1 MKTYPQKITFC
12 EMREFDVRDVL
23 IYCRDHRCSHDV
35 ETTADVLGRSCAAVG
50 YRAEKKPPLK
60 LVSDG
65 HCRCGLTLAYTCR
78 SDDCSPETFR
88 P

>member
-12 EMREFDVRDVL
+12 EMRDSDVRDVL

-60 LVSDG
+60 VGQRRLFS
-65 HCRCGLTLAYTCR
+65 LQAYF
-78 SDDCSPETFR
+78 SLYVPV
-88 P
+88 